1 MADFHTPEFDGPLD
15 LLLKLISDNEINIYN
30 LDVSLIT
37 EQFLQYIEDHGAELG
52 ELSDFYRMAADL
64 LYIKSRL
71 LLPVDTELDEE
82 YEDPRKDL
90 VEKLIEYQ
98 KYKKYTDLL
107 LSGPTGNRLYIKR
120 NENFFAVPY
129 DDSDLFKDVDV
140 RMLLEAF
147 VRLASKTNPAKIFNV
162 YEEVS
167 IDEKKALLME
177 ILDQKE
183 RCSLE
188 DLIVHLDNRM
198 HIACSF
204 LAILE
209 MAKDRLI
216 LISQEEEYGEI
227 FITKRPGDWE
237 PEFPDENDD
246 LYDKITASR
255 QKGVNYSIITKEAEA
270 LIIEKEKEE
279 APAGPVEEMIGEE
292 EFIQMDE
299 DDEE

>member
-37 EQFLQYIEDHGAELG
+37 EQFLQYIEEHGAELG
-52 ELSDFYRMAADL
+52 ELSEFYRMAADL

-90 VEKLIEYQ
+90 VDKLIEYQ
-98 KYKKYTDLL
+98 KFKKYTDLL
-107 LSGPTGNRLYIKR
+107 LSGGTGDRLYIKR

-177 ILDQKE
+177 LLDAHGE
-183 RCSLE
+183 CTLE
-188 DLIVHLDNRM
+188 DLIVHTDNRM

-216 LISQEEEYGEI
+216 LIAQEEEYGEI
-227 FITKRPGDWE
+227 VLKKREEGWE

-246 LYDKITASR
+246 LYDKIVASSK
-255 QKGVNYSIITKEAEA
+255 KGVNYSIITKEAED
-270 LIIEKEKEE
+270 LIRKQEQEE
-279 APAGPVEEMIGEE
+279 TPASEEVLIGEE
-292 EFIQMDE
+292 EEIPLE
-299 DDEE
+299 DDD

>member
-37 EQFLQYIEDHGAELG
+37 EQFLQYIEEHETELG

-82 YEDPRKDL
+82 YEDPRKEL
-90 VEKLIEYQ
+90 VERLIEYQ
-98 KYKKYTDLL
+98 KFKKYTDLL
-107 LSGPTGNRLYIKR
+107 MSGATGDRLYIKR

-129 DDSDLFKDVDV
+129 DDADLFKDVDL

-177 ILDQKE
+177 LLDQKDH
-183 RCSLE
+183 CTLE
-188 DLIVHLDNRM
+188 ELIVHLDNRM
-198 HIACSF
+198 HIACAF

-216 LISQEEEYGEI
+216 LIEQEEEFGEVVLK
-227 FITKRPGDWE
+227 KRPGGWE

-246 LYDKITASR
+246 VYDKIVASR
-255 QKGVNYSIITKEAEA
+255 QKGVNYSIITAEAETFIRKKEAETA
-270 LIIEKEKEE
+270 KE
-279 APAGPVEEMIGEE
+279 PVEELVGEE
-292 EFIQMDE
+292 ENIILE
-299 DDEE
+299 DEED

>member
-37 EQFLQYIEDHGAELG
+37 EQFLQYIEEHGAELG
-52 ELSDFYRMAADL
+52 ELSEFYRMAADL

-90 VEKLIEYQ
+90 VDKLIEYQ
-98 KYKKYTDLL
+98 KFKKYTDLL
-107 LSGPTGNRLYIKR
+107 LSGGTGDRLYIKR

-177 ILDQKE
+177 LLDAHGE
-183 RCSLE
+183 CTLE
-188 DLIVHLDNRM
+188 DLIVHTDNRM

-216 LISQEEEYGEI
+216 LIVQEEEYGEI
-227 FITKRPGDWE
+227 VLRKREEGWE

-246 LYDKITASR
+246 LYDKIVASSK
-255 QKGVNYSIITKEAEA
+255 KGVNYSIITKEAED
-270 LIIEKEKEE
+270 LIRKQEQEE
-279 APAGPVEEMIGEE
+279 TPASEEVLIGEE
-292 EFIQMDE
+292 EEIPLE
-299 DDEE
+299 DDD